1 MLKRITYLSLIALL
15 GVFGACSGSKPESVR
30 TAEAL
35 AKRLIPAQA
44 KSIVFREVPADTADT
59 FTLSSEGGKIVVAAN
74 NAGTMAVGLNYYL
87 NNYCNTT
94 VSEYAAHAVEMP
106 AKLPPVP
113 EPVTVS
119 AKVPMRFY
127 LNYCTFGYT
136 MPWWG
141 WKEWERF
148 IDWMALNGVNMPLAT
163 TGEEAVW
170 QRVWRR
176 FGMTD
181 DQIRSHFTGPAH
193 LAWHRMVNINS
204 FQGPL
209 PQDWIDG
216 QAELQ
221 KKILAR
227 ERSLSMRPVLHA
239 FSGSVPTVFKEMHP
253 EAAITKVS
261 NWGGFGDPYRC
272 NFLSPMDP
280 LYTEIQKACIEETEA
295 LFGSD
300 HIWGLDPFNEVEAP
314 SWDAETLAE
323 YGGAFWKS
331 LEAADPEATWLQMG
345 WFLINDRKHWTPEN
359 MEAFLGSVPRGKMIM
374 LDYHD
379 DWVLG
384 WKITESFYGH
394 DYIAC
399 ALLNFGGN
407 TLFNGNFPTLIP
419 FYEETFRDG
428 GSNMKGVGST
438 LEGFGTNPY
447 YYEFVLSQAWNYP
460 QTPDEWID
468 KLADRHIGREDAS
481 ARALWHDLIMNIAPQ
496 YTGSGV
502 SMNGHPKFGERW
514 NWTVKYPDIKGR
526 TPIMD
531 YAWRK
536 MLEIGSDR
544 YEYKYDLVNL
554 GRQALGDLFDV
565 LKDSLEVAWNAQNL
579 DLMKEISAQMGEV
592 MEDCDRLVACVPEFN
607 MQDWNEAAR
616 SWGRTKEEKD
626 YYERSARTILTIWGN
641 ATGLTDYANRQWAG
655 LIRSYYKPRWMMF
668 CNDLISKLETGS
680 GAWTKNFDDRIRYH
694 EIRWTEPTITKIE
707 YNAPGDPVALSK
719 ELIDKYGF

>member
-1 MLKRITYLSLIALL
+1 MKLRPIIAGLAVAAL
-15 GVFGACSGSKPESVR
+15 VVSACSKASEPESVV
-30 TAEAL
+30 AAKAL
-35 AKRLIPAQA
+35 AERLIPAQA
-44 KSIVFREVPADTADT
+44 ARIVFREVPADSTDT
-59 FTLSSEGGKIVVAAN
+59 FTLSSEEGRIVIAAN

-94 VSEYAAHAVEMP
+94 VSEYAAHPVEMP
-106 AKLPPVP
+106 DVLPDVP
-113 EPVTVS
+113 EPVSVS
-119 AKVPMRFY
+119 AKVPYRFY

-176 FGMTD
+176 YGMSD
-181 DQIRSHFTGPAH
+181 EQIRAHFTGPAH

-209 PQDWIDG
+209 PQDWIDA
-216 QAELQ
+216 QAELE

-227 ERSLSMRPVLHA
+227 ERSLSMTPVLHS
-239 FSGSVPTVFKEMHP
+239 FSGSVPAVFKDMHP
-253 EAAITKVS
+253 EATITKVS

-272 NFLSPMDP
+272 WFLSPDDP
-280 LYTEIQKACIEETEA
+280 LYTEIQKAYIEEQTA
-295 LFGSD
+295 LFGTD
-300 HIWGLDPFNEVEAP
+300 HIYGLDPFNEVDAP
-314 SWDAETLAE
+314 SWDPETLASMGKAF
-323 YGGAFWKS
+323 YGS
-331 LEAADPEATWLQMG
+331 LQAADPEATWLQMG
-345 WFLINDRKHWTPEN
+345 WFLINDRKHWTAEN

-384 WKITESFYGH
+384 WKITDRFYGH

-407 TLFNGNFPTLIP
+407 TLLNGNFPTLIP
-419 FYEETFRDG
+419 YYEETFREG
-428 GSNMKGVGST
+428 GHNLRGVGST

-447 YYEFVLSQAWNYP
+447 YYEFVLGWNYP
-460 QTPDEWID
+460 QTPEEWIN
-468 KLADRHIGREDAS
+468 KLADRHIGREDAA
-481 ARALWHDLIMNIAPQ
+481 AREIWQDIIMNIAPQ

-502 SMNGHPKFGERW
+502 SMNGHPKFGEHY

-526 TPIMD
+526 TPVMD
-531 YAWRK
+531 HTWRQ

-554 GRQALGDLFDV
+554 GRQALGDYFDM
-565 LKDSLEVAWNAQNL
+565 LKDSLELAWNNKDLAAAKAIKERMSSVFDDLDALLACAPELNL
-579 DLMKEISAQMGEV
+579 Q
-592 MEDCDRLVACVPEFN
+592 P
-607 MQDWNEAAR
+607 WNEAAR
-616 SWGRTKEEKD
+616 SWGRTQEEKD
-626 YYERSARTILTIWGN
+626 YYERCARTILTVWGN
-641 ATGLTDYANRQWAG
+641 NRGLTDYANRQWAG
-655 LIRSYYKPRWMMF
+655 LVKTYYKPRWMMF
-668 CNDLISKLETGS
+668 CNDIIAGIEDGKLVSEP
-680 GAWTKNFDDRIRYH
+680 NYDHRLRYH
-694 EIRWTEPTITKIE
+694 EINWTEPARTRIE
-707 YNAPGDPVALSK
+707 YTTPGDPVELSRK
-719 ELIDKYGF
+719 IIERYGF